1 MLNYQNSNLNMSKIV
16 DLTLNMM
23 NTRFDIDGI
32 NYKKD
37 TSMDLL
43 DVTFKLKIKK
53 IYLRTWH
60 LSQKIILI
68 ILMKKKFK
76 QHLKY

>member
-23 NTRFDIDGI
+23 NSKFDIDGI

-43 DVTFKLKIKK
+43 DVKFKLKIKK